1 MRYLLTLS
9 AGLVGMGLGLVL
21 GLHVDAVLAGW
32 GVLVLASVAL
42 IAVYVSEEAQAIK
55 KSLGIGGDG

>member
-9 AGLVGMGLGLVL
+9 AGLVGMGFGVLL

-32 GVLVLASVAL
+32 GVLVLSAVAL
-42 IAVYVSEEAQAIK
+42 IMVYISEEAQSIK
-55 KSLGIGGDG
+55 PKMGGD